1 MDFGY
6 HSHSRSRSQ
15 TSEGDVEILSQLDML
30 RGTGYAILVSLLR
43 QIDTCVEDDVKFP
56 NFVNKDEIT
65 CILGEASA
73 CDFDE
78 EILFKNQGT
87 GDCKQLST
95 SFTSEADNDNYQ
107 NINPFISGGNRK
119 GVCTWLAENA
129 DINVT
134 NNCASFHSL
143 SSKLRCGQGKAKH
156 KFSIRTQSH
165 KDNLN
170 KDSSDVYESHTLVKE
185 KEMDGMT
192 NYMTPARFPISHTH
206 STTSVAELLLRVQI
220 EHDLP
225 EGSTVNE
232 HALFH

>member
-15 TSEGDVEILSQLDML
+15 TSE
-30 RGTGYAILVSLLR
+30 R

-119 GVCTWLAENA
+119 G
-129 DINVT
+129 
-134 NNCASFHSL
+134 
-143 SSKLRCGQGKAKH
+143 GQGKAKH

>member
-1 MDFGY
+1 
-6 HSHSRSRSQ
+6 
-15 TSEGDVEILSQLDML
+15 ML
-30 RGTGYAILVSLLR
+30 RDANER

-78 EILFKNQGT
+78 EILFKNQV
-87 GDCKQLST
+87 QM
-95 SFTSEADNDNYQ
+95 
-107 NINPFISGGNRK
+107 
-119 GVCTWLAENA
+119 
-129 DINVT
+129 
-134 NNCASFHSL
+134 
-143 SSKLRCGQGKAKH
+143 CGQGKAKH